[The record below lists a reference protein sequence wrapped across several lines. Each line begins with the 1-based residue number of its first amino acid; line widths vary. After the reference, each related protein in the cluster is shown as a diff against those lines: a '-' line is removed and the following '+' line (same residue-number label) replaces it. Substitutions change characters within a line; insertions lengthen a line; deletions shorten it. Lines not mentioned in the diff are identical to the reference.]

1 MNFQQTWL
9 YWLAGVVLLLVAV
22 MSWRDKANPRR
33 LTTGLFWGLYGLVFL
48 FGDWTY
54 ELVGDKRTVNI
65 GVGVVVVV
73 LALIAGFGGVRLG
86 RYHQRSQEERTA
98 SAARLGN
105 RLFFPALA
113 IPVVTVIGVLLF
125 NNLPSLQV
133 AIFGPGNHATLIT
146 LFSMTAGTLLGL
158 V

>member
-1 MNFQQTWL
+1 
-9 YWLAGVVLLLVAV
+9 
-22 MSWRDKANPRR
+22 
-33 LTTGLFWGLYGLVFL
+33 VFL

-125 NNLPSLQV
+125 NNLPRCRSLSLV
-133 AIFGPGNHATLIT
+133 RAITPR
-146 LFSMTAGTLLGL
+146 
-158 V
+158 

>member
-9 YWLAGVVLLLVAV
+9 YWLAGAVLLLVAV

-98 SAARLGN
+98 SARASWQ
-105 RLFFPALA
+105 PA
-113 IPVVTVIGVLLF
+113 V
-125 NNLPSLQV
+125 S
-133 AIFGPGNHATLIT
+133 PG
-146 LFSMTAGTLLGL
+146 AGDTGGDGDRRAA

>member
-9 YWLAGVVLLLVAV
+9 YWLAGAVLLLVAV

-73 LALIAGFGGVRLG
+73 LALFSIK
-86 RYHQRSQEERTA
+86 T
-98 SAARLGN
+98 
-105 RLFFPALA
+105 ALA
-113 IPVVTVIGVLLF
+113 ALKEDHPTARET
-125 NNLPSLQV
+125 PYEPMPADAES
-133 AIFGPGNHATLIT
+133 LIT
-146 LFSMTAGTLLGL
+146 QTKRAH
-158 V
+158 

>member
-1 MNFQQTWL
+1 MPHEFSANWL
-9 YWLAGVVLLLVAV
+9 YWLAGVVLLVVAV

-33 LTTGLFWGLYGLVFL
+33 LTTGLFWGLYGVVFL

-54 ELVGDKRTVNI
+54 ALVGDKRLVNI

-86 RYHQRSQEERTA
+86 RYHQRSQEERSA

-105 RLFFPALA
+105 RLF
-113 IPVVTVIGVLLF
+113 
-125 NNLPSLQV
+125 SRRWR
-133 AIFGPGNHATLIT
+133 
-146 LFSMTAGTLLGL
+146 SR
-158 V
+158 